1 VSYVILIIL
10 KLPAD
15 VFHFVSVLIQL
26 VFSSAISQSKIEI
39 DHDCLLSNPALLNIK
54 LHSLNSVVKQIN

>member
-1 VSYVILIIL
+1 
-10 KLPAD
+10 LPAD